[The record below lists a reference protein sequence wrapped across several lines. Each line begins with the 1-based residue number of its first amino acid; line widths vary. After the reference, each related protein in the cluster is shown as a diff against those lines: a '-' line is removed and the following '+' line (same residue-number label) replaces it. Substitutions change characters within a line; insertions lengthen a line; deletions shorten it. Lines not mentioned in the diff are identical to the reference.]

1 MGMQFVG
8 IRNKWSQHVGP
19 RSLFAGSIAF
29 RLAAGLFLF
38 WSGAVFIEAVTAVPA
53 WLLAVVWFVGT
64 MRWPGR
70 PDWSMPRS
78 PYVGVAWCA
87 ILMLGSAYRL
97 AGHASILTI
106 LVVVGYWVALLR
118 AQPKKRK

>member
-1 MGMQFVG
+1 MGIQFVG
-8 IRNKWSQHVGP
+8 IRNKWTQHIGP
-19 RSLFAGSIAF
+19 LSLFAGSIAF
-29 RLAAGLFLF
+29 RLVAGLFLF
-38 WSGAVFIEAVTAVPA
+38 WSGAVCIEAVTAVPA
-53 WLLAVVWFVGT
+53 WLLAVAWFVGT

-70 PDWSMPRS
+70 PDWCMPNS
-78 PYVGVAWCA
+78 HYVGMAWCA

-106 LVVVGYWVALLR
+106 LVVVGYWVAVLL